1 MTTWTGVSC
10 SGIKI
15 RTKIKLQVIGIRVY
29 GGLGL
34 RTKCLNNKTDLV
46 TLTKVVMTIIMLSI

>member
-1 MTTWTGVSC
+1 M
-10 SGIKI
+10 KI

-34 RTKCLNNKTDLV
+34 RTKCLHNKTDLV